1 MARTKGKRLTNK
13 ERREI
18 QHALT
23 LNFNNGR
30 LKHGI
35 MKALAM
41 EYGVQRWAIQ
51 RLWSN
56 ISRQIKDGKV
66 PSIDRQF
73 KGAKPSLNI
82 DLEKVRNIPLSNRT
96 NLDGLSLKLGCT
108 VSALQ
113 RLIKKGK
120 IRSHTSA
127 TKPFLTQENMI
138 ARIKF
143 MNARIK
149 FVLSKIQPQTFHEN
163 LVFQPMYESIHIDE
177 TWFYMTKASER
188 YYLLPDE
195 EEPHRCLKS
204 KRFITKVMFMAAVGR
219 PMYAEDGMLL
229 WDWKIWIFPFT
240 VEVPAKQ
247 ASKNREKGVLQVK
260 PIASITKEVIRYCLI
275 QKVIP
280 AVKAKWPNGRSKV
293 IVIQQDNAKPHI
305 KINDKEFIAAAQS
318 NGFLITLECQPPN
331 SPDLN
336 ILDLGF
342 FRPIQKIQY
351 EKAPKSVSALVD
363 AVTKAYDECN
373 PKCLH
378 YNWLSL
384 QYCMNEI
391 LRVKGNNNYKLP
403 HVEVQPT
410 KEYVTI
416 VLQHLEEIGHVGVRE
431 GSRQSGEASERV
443 IREEEIIGNE
453 GDA

>member
-1 MARTKGKRLTNK
+1 MARTKRKRLTNK

-23 LNFNNGR
+23 LNFNNGQ

-41 EYGVQRWAIQ
+41 EYEVQRWAIQ

-56 ISRQIKDGKV
+56 ISRQIKDGK
-66 PSIDRQF
+66 
-73 KGAKPSLNI
+73 
-82 DLEKVRNIPLSNRT
+82 EKVRSIPLSGRT
-96 NLDGLSLKLGCT
+96 NLDGLSLKLGCI
-108 VSALQ
+108 VSALH
-113 RLIKKGK
+113 RLIKKGN

-127 TKPFLTQENMI
+127 TKPFLTQENMV
-138 ARIKF
+138 
-143 MNARIK
+143 ARIK
-149 FVLSKIQPQTFHEN
+149 FVLSKIQPQTFFHEN
-163 LVFQPMYESIHIDE
+163 LVFQPMYESIRIDE
-177 TWFYMTKASER
+177 KWFYMTKASEW

-204 KRFITKVMFMAAVGR
+204 KRFITKVMFMAAVGW
-219 PMYAEDGMLL
+219 PIYEEDGMLS
-229 WDWKIWIFPFT
+229 WDGKIGIFPFM
-240 VEVPAKQ
+240 VEVPAKR
-247 ASKNREKGVLQVK
+247 ARKNRGDGVLEVK
-260 PIASITKEVIRYCLI
+260 PIASITKEVIRDCLI
-275 QKVIP
+275 QKIIP

-293 IVIQQDNAKPHI
+293 ID
-305 KINDKEFIAAAQS
+305 
-318 NGFLITLECQPPN
+318 
-331 SPDLN
+331 
-336 ILDLGF
+336 F
-342 FRPIQKIQY
+342 FRSIQKIHY

-363 AVTKAYDECN
+363 VVTKAYDECS

-391 LRVKGNNNYKLP
+391 LKVKGNNNYQLS

-416 VLQHLEEIGHVGVRE
+416 ALQHLEEIGHVGVGE
-431 GSRQSGEASERV
+431 GSRQGGEASERV
-443 IREEEIIGNE
+443 IREEEIIGDE